1 MQFLT
6 PSVSTVKGVVERS
19 LERDKSLERAM
30 IQDNPSNTQL
40 HEINKYIKNLDKRLS
55 IPKFTD
61 EEGYSPRM
69 RCN

>member
-1 MQFLT
+1 MA
-6 PSVSTVKGVVERS
+6 ERS
-19 LERDKSLERAM
+19 LERHQSLERAM
-30 IQDNPSNTQL
+30 LQDNPSNTQL

-69 RCN
+69 IRN